1 MSLDWLR
8 VVVACLQSAMYQCT
22 TSSPVSSYKCWQFG
36 IEGFTSISH
45 LPSHLEIRWTIC
57 QMPTRLSLMSPINDP
72 YIHFTPS
79 MLNIDGPFKILI
91 MGIKSSMSIC
101 IETLLKVLRLMTFTF
116 ACFYIYCT
124 IIKKFSFDFVT
135 FKLFSL
141 LKGSHI
147 DNKIKYK
154 EFFNIC

>member
-8 VVVACLQSAMYQCT
+8 VVVACLVHILSYRAQCSRTMYG

-72 YIHFTPS
+72 YIHFTSS

-91 MGIKSSMSIC
+91 MGIRSSMSIS
-101 IETLLKVLRLMTFTF
+101 IDTLPKVLKVFTFTAPLSKIF
-116 ACFYIYCT
+116 
-124 IIKKFSFDFVT
+124 
-135 FKLFSL
+135 L
-141 LKGSHI
+141 LI
-147 DNKIKYK
+147 L
-154 EFFNIC
+154 